1 MVLRDLA
8 TRRFSAAVP
17 SLYIA
22 FVTAVLTGAFAGLVA
37 LTREWQPLS
46 AGSAGLLCASSSFL
60 VFGYL
65 FSIKAMRVGEVAFV
79 SPFRYTIL
87 IWAIVIGIVVF
98 GDIPAGW
105 TLTGPAIVVATGIY
119 TFYRARN
126 LFRAAAQTAVQPAEL
141 VSPGHRQG
149 VGEGKRG

>member
-8 TRRFSAAVP
+8 TRRFSSAVP

-37 LTREWQPLS
+37 LIREWQPLS
-46 AGSAGLLCASSSFL
+46 TGSAGLLCASSRFL

-65 FSIKAMRVGEVAFV
+65 FSIKAMLVGEVAFV
-79 SPFRYTIL
+79 SPFRYPIL

-98 GDIPAGW
+98 GDLPDGW
-105 TLTGPAIVVATGIY
+105 TLLGAAIVSA
-119 TFYRARN
+119 
-126 LFRAAAQTAVQPAEL
+126 
-141 VSPGHRQG
+141 PGLRP
-149 VGEGKRG
+149 ES